1 MKEKKTRKLVC
12 NITGKVLF
20 AGKDYYSK
28 KVTKAGTEEALHRTY
43 VCKEAKDLLKR
54 GYNIEDTQIA
64 LNVDKSVKCNLLD
77 MDISSIVDNKPSMRI
92 NTHEPARI
100 GVIKTDPDVD
110 KFVESI
116 LHDNMLEDKR
126 KGIYE

>member
-1 MKEKKTRKLVC
+1 MKEKKTRKLAC

-54 GYNIEDTQIA
+54 GYNIEDVRIA
-64 LNVDKSVKCNLLD
+64 LNVDKTVKCNLLD
-77 MDISSIVDNKPSMRI
+77 CDIDRIMDNKSSMRI
-92 NTHEPARI
+92 NTIEPQRV
-100 GVIKTDPDVD
+100 GVIKTDPG
-110 KFVESI
+110 VERFIQSI
-116 LHDNMLEDKR
+116 LDDE
-126 KGIYE
+126 

>member
-1 MKEKKTRKLVC
+1 MKEKKTRKLAC

-28 KVTKAGTEEALHRTY
+28 KVTKAGTEGSLHRMY

-54 GYNIEDTQIA
+54 GYSIEDARTA

-77 MDISSIVDNKPSMRI
+77 CDIDIIIDNKPSMRI
-92 NTHEPARI
+92 NNNESTRV

-110 KFVESI
+110 NFVESI
-116 LHDNMLEDKR
+116 LNDNILEDKR
-126 KGIYE
+126 K